1 MGSTR
6 KFPGHHRAAP
16 GSSPDTTAQHPDIS
30 WKARPNP
37 EVPGKVLFEY
47 GNIQKLP
54 DDISIGNIQKLP
66 DDIVPL
72 PEGGSSWK
80 KTIEVEP
87 YSAVEKLPDD
97 ISIGN
102 IQKLPD
108 DFVPLPEGGSSW
120 KKTIEVEPYSAVEKL
135 PDGTTKIKSTDCDA
149 SIAGI
154 RKQYSDFMDNLKR
167 KGNQQ

>member
-1 MGSTR
+1 MEIITKGGNVITCTPEEYAKMVQLGVMPGSGSGT
-6 KFPGHHRAAP
+6 PGTPPWAAP

-87 YSAVEKLPDD
+87 YSAVEKLPD
-97 ISIGN
+97 
-102 IQKLPD
+102 
-108 DFVPLPEGGSSW
+108 
-120 KKTIEVEPYSAVEKL
+120 
-135 PDGTTKIKSTDCDA
+135 GTTKIKSTDCDA

>member
-1 MGSTR
+1 MEIITKGGNVITCTPEEYA
-6 KFPGHHRAAP
+6 KLVQLGVMDGHGPAGTPGTPPWAAP
-16 GSSPDTTAQHPDIS
+16 GSSRDTPAQHPEIS

-37 EVPGKVLFEY
+37 EVPGKVLFEDGNP

-87 YSAVEKLPDD
+87 YSAVEKLPD
-97 ISIGN
+97 
-102 IQKLPD
+102 
-108 DFVPLPEGGSSW
+108 
-120 KKTIEVEPYSAVEKL
+120 
-135 PDGTTKIKSTDCDA
+135 GTTKIKSTDCDA
-149 SIAGI
+149 NIAGI
-154 RKQYSDFMDNLKR
+154 RKQYSDFMDNLERDGSR
-167 KGNQQ
+167 K